1 MDDTIPFIKLVDGSS
16 RNKKHEGDE
25 AKVREGLMQP
35 VCFPCFAT
43 CPSEGQD
50 YYWDYVS
57 GLSKKPCACYVTRK
71 PELSHRIITSPELPY
86 RQAVDHARNGH
97 LAWG

>member
-35 VCFPCFAT
+35 VSFPCFAT
-43 CPSEGQD
+43 CPQRRPRLLL
-50 YYWDYVS
+50 
-57 GLSKKPCACYVTRK
+57 GLRFRLEQKALCLLR
-71 PELSHRIITSPELPY
+71 
-86 RQAVDHARNGH
+86 HAE
-97 LAWG
+97 A